1 MICPGGQIGI
11 CISVWTVVLRPDA
24 VRVLAP
30 RTCEGGGEAGGSPS
44 TTYLS
49 QKGAKNPYSKH
60 RKRILFGALLSGI
73 HTSPIPVCALVS
85 PPSQV
90 RGARMAAPPVRQ
102 MPICRAEP
110 IPCKKC
116 CPFKNRTGSMNI
128 EIYKICGRLSP
139 AATNVS
145 GEDYW
150 FFTRSF
156 SLMKNQVRTKPPI
169 RETHQQPA

>member
-1 MICPGGQIGI
+1 MIFPGGQIGI

-30 RTCEGGGEAGGSPS
+30 RTCGGGGEAGGSPS

-85 PPSQV
+85 PPHKCGGRGWLRCQCAKCQFAALNRYHV
-90 RGARMAAPPVRQ
+90 RNAARS
-102 MPICRAEP
+102 
-110 IPCKKC
+110 
-116 CPFKNRTGSMNI
+116 KNRTGSINI
-128 EIYKICGRLSP
+128 GQHRTIASADLSGSFAPFLQFQKREIHTVFPR
-139 AATNVS
+139 
-145 GEDYW
+145 
-150 FFTRSF
+150 F
-156 SLMKNQVRTKPPI
+156 
-169 RETHQQPA
+169 